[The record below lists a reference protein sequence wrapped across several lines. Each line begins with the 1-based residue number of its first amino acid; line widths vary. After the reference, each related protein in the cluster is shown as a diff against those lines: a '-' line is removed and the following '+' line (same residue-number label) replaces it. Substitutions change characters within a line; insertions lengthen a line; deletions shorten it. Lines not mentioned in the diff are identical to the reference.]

1 MLMHMG
7 MKRFFQLV
15 VTFMAAFA
23 LVMAAP
29 AAALAGS
36 LDYEVVEGADQTI
49 AYGEDL
55 VLTAGGEASELDHVE
70 IDSEVLDSSAWTCD
84 EDTMELVID
93 AEALEGLDAGEHA
106 LVLVYEDG
114 TGETAF
120 TLSVDAEAE
129 ASEDEAEAGDAGA
142 DADVDAEDGDSEDDA
157 GDDAASEEGQAS
169 DAASEEDADDEGASP
184 LEIAALVVV
193 AAAVI
198 VFAIVLIRR

>member
-1 MLMHMG
+1 MHMG

-15 VTFMAAFA
+15 VTLMAAFVLA
-23 LVMAAP
+23 MAAP

-70 IDSEVLDSSAWTCD
+70 IDSEVLDASAWTCD

-120 TLSVDAEAE
+120 TLSVDADAA
-129 ASEDEAEAGDAGA
+129 ASEDEDETADAGT
-142 DADVDAEDGDSEDDA
+142 DADVDVEDEDSEDDA
-157 GDDAASEEGQAS
+157 GDDAASEEEQAS

-184 LEIAALVVV
+184 LGIAALVVV
-193 AAAVI
+193 AAAVVVI
-198 VFAIVLIRR
+198 AIVLIRR

>member
-1 MLMHMG
+1 MHMG

-15 VTFMAAFA
+15 VTLMAAFVLA
-23 LVMAAP
+23 MAAP

-70 IDSEVLDSSAWTCD
+70 IDSEVIDASAWTCD
-84 EDTMELVID
+84 EDTMELTID

-120 TLSVDAEAE
+120 TLSAEADAE
-129 ASEDEAEAGDAGA
+129 ASEDEAETGDAGA
-142 DADVDAEDGDSEDDA
+142 DADADADVEDEDSEDDA
-157 GDDAASEEGQAS
+157 GD